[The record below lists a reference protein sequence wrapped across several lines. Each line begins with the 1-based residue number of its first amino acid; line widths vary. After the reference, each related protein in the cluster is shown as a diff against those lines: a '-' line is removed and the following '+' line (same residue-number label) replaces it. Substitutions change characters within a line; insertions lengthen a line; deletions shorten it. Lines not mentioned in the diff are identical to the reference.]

1 MELTLKNIVLME
13 PVASKLLYYEWATP
27 KLSYDVFKLS
37 EFVMTQVR
45 FFNAERAKLFQKYGE
60 KSGENVKIK
69 AENETQFQNEINGL
83 ISMKIP
89 APDLHITLD
98 DILNVKYIDS
108 TELSEPHEKL
118 TPMDMCRLEA
128 FFNDMQ
134 AEQSDTSN
142 EVVVGHIEAD
152 E

>member
-1 MELTLKNIVLME
+1 
-13 PVASKLLYYEWATP
+13 
-27 KLSYDVFKLS
+27 
-37 EFVMTQVR
+37 
-45 FFNAERAKLFQKYGE
+45 
-60 KSGENVKIK
+60 
-69 AENETQFQNEINGL
+69 
-83 ISMKIP
+83 MKIP

>member
-37 EFVMTQVR
+37 EFVMAQVR
-45 FFNAERAKLFQKYGE
+45 FFHVERAKLFQKYGE

-69 AENETQFQNEINGL
+69 TENETQFQKEINEL

-98 DILNVKYIDS
+98 DILDVKYIDPI
-108 TELSEPHEKL
+108 ELSEPHEKL

-128 FFNDMQ
+128 FFHDMQ
-134 AEQSDTSN
+134 SEQSDSSDG
-142 EVVVGHIEAD
+142 VVVGHIEVD

>member
-1 MELTLKNIVLME
+1 MEVILKNIVLME
-13 PVASKLLYYEWATP
+13 PVVSKLLYYEWATP

-37 EFVMTQVR
+37 EFVMAQVK
-45 FFNAERAKLFQKYGE
+45 FFYVERAKLFQKYGE
-60 KSGENVKIK
+60 KYGENVKIK
-69 AENETQFQNEINGL
+69 PENETKFQKEINDL

-108 TELSEPHEKL
+108 TELSELHEKL

-128 FFNDMQ
+128 FFNDT
-134 AEQSDTSN
+134 QSDSVEYI
-142 EVVVGHIEAD
+142 EVD

>member
-1 MELTLKNIVLME
+1 MEITLKNIVLME

-27 KLSYDVFKLS
+27 KLSYDIFKLS
-37 EFVMTQVR
+37 EFIVAQVK
-45 FFNAERAKLFQKYGE
+45 FFYVERAKLFHKYGE
-60 KSGENVKIK
+60 KSEDNVKIK
-69 AENETQFQNEINGL
+69 SENEAQFQKEINDL

-134 AEQSDTSN
+134 FEQSDSSDG
-142 EVVVGHIEAD
+142 VIVGHIEVD